1 MKSKMTTLTVTE
13 DQLKLIQYALD
24 FYSRVGIGQMEA
36 ILEHPTFES
45 TLMRANAPIKEIQ
58 VGDITTRGE
67 VVEMSTDESNPWI
80 KTKGSWGNGEEI
92 KYWTDVENIKLSP
105 NWESYHLAKDKAR
118 NLLCE
123 ARNILTGK
131 NLPINGSYGI
141 YNPNVDESCR
151 SAYDLVQI
159 IRHEF
164 WKNQPESERL
174 MHTVASSVHLSSKD
188 SELIKIS
195 VD

>member
-1 MKSKMTTLTVTE
+1 MATLTVTE

-24 FYSRVGIGQMEA
+24 FYSRVGIGQMES

-67 VVEMSTDESNPWI
+67 VVEMSTDKSNPWI

-123 ARNILTGK
+123 ARNILTGEK
-131 NLPINGSYGI
+131 HPVNGNYGI
-141 YNPNVDESCR
+141 YNSKVDNSCR
-151 SAYDLVQI
+151 AAYDLVQI

-164 WKNQPESERL
+164 WKAKTESERSNY
-174 MHTVASSVHLSSKD
+174 TVNAYVHLSEKD
-188 SELIKIS
+188 SDLVKVVLS
-195 VD
+195 